1 MIKENNF
8 RSKEITIGALIIFLY
23 LTAISIPDLP
33 LALVGIRFN
42 SLNII
47 LKQVY
52 LISYE
57 IVIISIIFIIY
68 RKDLSN
74 NFKDLKANKFKYF
87 KKYINYWF
95 IMLFLMN
102 ISNIIITKFTTM
114 ETTVNQ
120 TDIINQLKQYAVYTT
135 ISTVITAP
143 ILEELVFRMS
153 FKKIFKNNFLFIIT
167 STLIF
172 SLLHVA
178 TSVDNLVNLLFLIP
192 YGISAIVLG
201 YAYTKQLSSIF
212 YMPFCLLSK
221 VALLLFTD

>member
-1 MIKENNF
+1 
-8 RSKEITIGALIIFLY
+8 
-23 LTAISIPDLP
+23 
-33 LALVGIRFN
+33 
-42 SLNII
+42 
-47 LKQVY
+47 
-52 LISYE
+52 
-57 IVIISIIFIIY
+57 
-68 RKDLSN
+68 
-74 NFKDLKANKFKYF
+74 
-87 KKYINYWF
+87 
-95 IMLFLMN
+95 
-102 ISNIIITKFTTM
+102 M

-201 YAYTKQLSSIF
+201 YAYIKSKNIFIPISIHLFHNMIMLIFQYISIF
-212 YMPFCLLSK
+212 LIK
-221 VALLLFTD
+221 